1 MAQVLQTIAFCD
13 RGGEYLLNQTNN
25 PIAIQ
30 SKQWIMESLVSILET
45 RPYKDIT
52 IREISERAG
61 LVRKTFYR
69 NFDSKEDV
77 LIAYFDTLAQDFT
90 ARLDEIPALTTSTAL
105 RVLFKLC
112 KENEKFLMSLKRSNM
127 MGFMFEY
134 WNRALPALHA
144 KMLDKIKNF
153 PPTSNDKALEYLLTF
168 NVGGTFNIILK
179 WINEG
184 LSISPDGLA
193 DLVSEFSQSSLYSSK
208 PKKD

>member
-1 MAQVLQTIAFCD
+1 M
-13 RGGEYLLNQTNN
+13 NQTSN

-30 SKQWIMESLVSILET
+30 SKQWIMESLVSLMET

-52 IREISERAG
+52 ISKISDRAG
-61 LVRKTFYR
+61 LVRRTFYR

-77 LIAYFDTLAQDFT
+77 LIAYFDTLAQNFVI
-90 ARLDEIPALTTSTAL
+90 RLNEIPVLTTSTAL

-112 KENEKFLMSLKRSNM
+112 KENEKFLLSLKRSNM
-127 MGFMFEY
+127 MGFMIEH
-134 WNRALPALHA
+134 WNRVLPELHA

-153 PPTSNDKALEYLLTF
+153 PQTSNDKALEYLLTF

-184 LSISPDGLA
+184 FTISPDSLA
-193 DLVSEFSQSSLYSSK
+193 DLVSEFSQNSLNRSK
-208 PKKD
+208 SKMD